1 MLLPLLSLLSSTSL
15 VAAVINSRGSTAQT
29 PFVVSSTS
37 DDFVL
42 AALSEN
48 VHTQFAHES
57 FPDHKIRIK
66 ATEGG
71 WCDPGVKSYTG

>member
-15 VAAVINSRGSTAQT
+15 VAAAISGRGSSAQA
-29 PFVVSSTS
+29 PFASTS
-37 DDFVL
+37 DDFTL
-42 AALSEN
+42 SALSEDT
-48 VHTQFAHES
+48 HTHFAHEA